1 MACLKDRMGW
11 HRLGH
16 CVETTW
22 QCSTPFLVQ
31 WVGKHPCLRLKG
43 LWLHPGPGA
52 NRTQG
57 QAQVPMSHSLS
68 LQGLAVP
75 YLPIP
80 LPFLPRAPRV
90 MLSPVCCVVSHST
103 GDQEEHGKVRG

>member
-1 MACLKDRMGW
+1 
-11 HRLGH
+11 
-16 CVETTW
+16 
-22 QCSTPFLVQ
+22 
-31 WVGKHPCLRLKG
+31 
-43 LWLHPGPGA
+43 
-52 NRTQG
+52 
-57 QAQVPMSHSLS
+57 MSHSLS